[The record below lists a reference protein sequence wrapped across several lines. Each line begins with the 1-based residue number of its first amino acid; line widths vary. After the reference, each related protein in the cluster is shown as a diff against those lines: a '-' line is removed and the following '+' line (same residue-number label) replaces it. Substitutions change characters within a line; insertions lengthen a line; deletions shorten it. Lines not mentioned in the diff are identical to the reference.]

1 MSIDLKDWQIEIGGI
16 LLGHGTQIP
25 VAAIEGLARPGVR
38 GEGVERPG
46 ADGVWLAPD
55 WYEARTVRIDCAI
68 KTPGDPEAA
77 AGLLAA
83 LEQVA
88 ESRSVRT
95 VGGAVMPLR
104 IKWPGSP
111 VRVLFGRIRKLEATW
126 EKAAFGWI
134 PLDIEFTAPDPV
146 YAADVEQQ
154 VELRLGWLSGGGF
167 TAPVQA
173 PIIVNGAGATGG
185 QKRPGWVTNGGNVE
199 TFPVLTVHGP
209 CANPQITHVETGRTI
224 TVPVVLNAGQWVRVD
239 TRPGQRVITRNNR
252 GAFATTQPL
261 DAFRLPA
268 GRSEIRWTAADPT
281 LSARLT
287 VAWRDAFTTLG
298 TPLEKPL
305 S

>member
-1 MSIDLKDWQIEIGGI
+1 MSIDLKDWQIDIGGI
-16 LLGHGTQIP
+16 LLGHGTRIP
-25 VAAIEGLARPGVR
+25 VAAIEGLARPGTR
-38 GEGVERPG
+38 GDVVERPG
-46 ADGVWLAPD
+46 TDGAWLAPD

-88 ESRSVRT
+88 ENSRVRT

-146 YAADVEQQ
+146 YGDDVEQQ

-185 QKRPGWVTNGGNVE
+185 QKRPGWVINGGNVD

-224 TVPVVLNAGQWVRVD
+224 TVPVVLDAGQWVRID
-239 TRPGQRVITRNNR
+239 TRPGQRVITRNNG
-252 GAFATTQPL
+252 GAVATTQPL

-298 TPLEKPL
+298 TPLET
-305 S
+305 SFS